1 MDLQFSWIQTIIPKC
16 CLTSL
21 FTDCWTLWSRRR
33 SVSTP
38 WSTWCWT
45 RPTGCW
51 TWASCPT
58 SSASST
64 IPTCPPRW
72 VHVYTDARINN
83 VVQQLQGS
91 RQTLMFSA
99 TFPETIRKV
108 ASEFLHAYLFLYG
121 EAILQY
127 WGNIQ
132 KLGTIMT
139 FKALK
144 NFNFWRN
151 QFITFLFQW
160 VLSEELA
167 KMSNRNSFRF

>member
-1 MDLQFSWIQTIIPKC
+1 MDLQFPWTQTNMPKC
-16 CLTSL
+16 CSTNLL
-21 FTDCWTLWSRRR
+21 TDCWTSWSKRR

-38 WSTWCWT
+38 LSTWCWT
-45 RPTGCW
+45 RPTGCS

-72 VHVYTDARINN
+72 VHVEILPENN

-108 ASEFLHAYLFLYG
+108 ASEFLHAYLFLSG
-121 EAILQY
+121 EATLHY

-132 KLGTIMT
+132 KLGNYRDFWSPAEFLLT
-139 FKALK
+139 F
-144 NFNFWRN
+144 
-151 QFITFLFQW
+151 
-160 VLSEELA
+160 EET
-167 KMSNRNSFRF
+167 NS